1 MARKIRHKSQKQ
13 LDYRDRN
20 ILHRIRVAAEVA
32 MERQAHGHTDGWQ
45 RLREWLDKAD
55 DEIGVS
61 EDFQP

>member
-1 MARKIRHKSQKQ
+1 
-13 LDYRDRN
+13 
-20 ILHRIRVAAEVA
+20 